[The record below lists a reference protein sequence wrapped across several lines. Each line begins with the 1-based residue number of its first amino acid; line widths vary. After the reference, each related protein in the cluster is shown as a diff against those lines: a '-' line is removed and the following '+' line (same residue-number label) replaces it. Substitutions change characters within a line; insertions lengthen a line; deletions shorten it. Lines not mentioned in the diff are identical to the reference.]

1 LRVAWLPGRFRE
13 QPLDHL
19 FDLAVQSAMRDK
31 MSAIGPKRTSPVALH
46 MSAFDPKRT

>member
-31 MSAIGPKRTSPVALH
+31 MSAIGPLAD
-46 MSAFDPKRT
+46 MG